1 MTFSIA
7 LFLSLAGCA
16 IEEPGAPNF
25 DGPSGSDVLVPE
37 DNDLFE
43 EPVGFVANSRS
54 GTIVPIDLKYGILL
68 DDQYAASWLRPRV
81 VATGDERIL
90 DQVVAWTPSRTEVSL
105 FANDLAFGVLVEAP
119 YILGK
124 DGEPQVFDPTVTAP
138 VFQGAGDVAMQD
150 LELRRGYTTTEDWT
164 VTYDGSTW
172 WVIGSRSGKQERR
185 PVMGEPYWTDRRELS
200 FTLEGSPKSGDVFTV
215 HTDTG
220 VVEYDFGGA
229 ILGIARWRTDTDD
242 ALLCALWDPTLEQ
255 GTISVFDLATRDEL
269 GRIPLPKGAQPWRIA
284 MGNDGATF
292 FVADAHL
299 SAVYRVLPDLGDPAA
314 SLVETIPTPAPVVA
328 MAHLQTDTYDHLFVA
343 PAGTNRLELYD
354 LATSTW
360 LDMNPFDPELGLD
373 LRSPVVGMGAT
384 PESIPLQ
391 QHSNENGAP
400 FEARTV
406 AISLMDGSLVMAD
419 GETGCLEGDLKGPA
433 GILDEDSPFS
443 DNGTLSNPLI
453 LFDSATGDPVQVNTC
468 GGVARSEVWT
478 ATYDQAAG
486 NYEVEGVITG
496 IQTNRAY
503 EDVRYV
509 SDHGEVAFTI
519 LAGSLPTT
527 DGDKWMMR
535 TTEGVLRIQGFTN
548 SDGNVDS
555 FELPAAPTIFQYVAG
570 PSGGGWDELDRRT
583 YVLLPITNSDWVIR
597 VFLDAWRTD
606 VRWD

>member
-1 MTFSIA
+1 MTHGIVV
-7 LFLSLAGCA
+7 LLSFAGCA
-16 IEEPGAPNF
+16 LVEFGAPNF
-25 DGPSGSDVLVPE
+25 DGPMGSDVLVPE

-54 GTIVPIDLKYGILL
+54 GTIVPLDLKYGVLL
-68 DDQYAASWLRPRV
+68 SDQYAAAWLRPRV

-124 DGEPQVFDPTVTAP
+124 DGEPQVFDPTVTEPA
-138 VFQGAGDVAMQD
+138 FEGAGDVEMRD

-185 PVMGEPYWTDRRELS
+185 PVTGEAYWTDRRELS
-200 FTLEGSPKSGDVFTV
+200 FTLEGDPQEGDAFTV

-220 VVEYDFGGA
+220 VVEYDFGGTL
-229 ILGIARWRTDTDD
+229 LGIARWRTDTDD
-242 ALLCALWDPTLEQ
+242 ALLCAVWDPVLAQ
-255 GTISVFDLATRDEL
+255 GAISVFDLATRGEL
-269 GRIPLPKGAQPWRIA
+269 GRIPLPKGAQPWRFA
-284 MGNDGATF
+284 VGDDGATF
-292 FVADAHL
+292 FAADARE

-314 SLVETIPTPAPVVA
+314 SIVETIPMPAPVA
-328 MAHLQTDTYDHLFVA
+328 ALAHVRTDEYDHLFVA

-354 LATSTW
+354 LATATW

-373 LRSPVVGMGAT
+373 LRSPVVGLAAT
-384 PESIPLQ
+384 PDPITLQ

-400 FEARTV
+400 FEARTI

-419 GETGCLEGDLKGPA
+419 GDNGCLEGDLKGPF
-433 GILDEDSPFS
+433 GVLDEDAPFA
-443 DNGTLSNPLI
+443 DNGLPSNPLF
-453 LFDSATGDPVQVNTC
+453 LFDSATLDPVQVNTC
-468 GGVARSEVWT
+468 GGVTRTELWT

-486 NYEVEGVITG
+486 NYLVEGVITG
-496 IQTNRAY
+496 KQANRAY
-503 EDVRYV
+503 EDLRYV
-509 SDHGEVAFTI
+509 SDRGEIAFTI

-527 DGDKWMMR
+527 DGDRWLIR
-535 TTEGVLRIQGFTN
+535 SYEGVLRIQGFTN
-548 SDGNVDS
+548 TDGNVEA
-555 FELPAAPTIFQYVAG
+555 FELPAAPTIFQYDAG
-570 PSGGGWDELDRRT
+570 PSGGGWDQLDRRT
-583 YVLLPITNSDWVIR
+583 YALLPITNSDWAIR
-597 VFLDAWRTD
+597 VRLDAWQTE

>member
-1 MTFSIA
+1 MMRRIA
-7 LFLSLAGCA
+7 ALLCLAGCA

-25 DGPSGSDVLVPE
+25 DGPTGSAVLVPE

-54 GTIVPIDLKYGILL
+54 GTIVPLDLKYGVLL
-68 DDQYAASWLRPRV
+68 ADQNAAAWLRPRV

-90 DQVVAWTPSRTEVSL
+90 DQVVAWTPSPTEVSV

-124 DGEPQVFDPTVTAP
+124 DGEPQVVDPIVTRP
-138 VFQGAGDVAMQD
+138 VFSGTGDVLMRD

-172 WVIGSRSGKQERR
+172 WVVGTRSGKQERR
-185 PVMGEPYWTDRRELS
+185 PVTGAAYWTDRRELS
-200 FTLEGSPKSGDVFTV
+200 FTIEGEPQEGDGFTV

-220 VVEYDFGGA
+220 VVEYDFGGTL
-229 ILGIARWRTDTDD
+229 LGIAHWRTDKDD
-242 ALLCALWDPTLEQ
+242 ALLCAVWDPTLGQ
-255 GTISVFDLATRDEL
+255 GTISIFDLATRLEL
-269 GRIPLPKGAQPWRIA
+269 GRIPLPKGAQPWRFAIA
-284 MGNDGATF
+284 DDGGSF
-292 FVADAHL
+292 FAADARE

-314 SLVETIPTPAPVVA
+314 SIVETIPTPGPVVGV
-328 MAHLQTDTYDHLFVA
+328 AHVRTDAYDHLFVA

-373 LRSPVVGMGAT
+373 LRSPVVGLAAT
-384 PESIPLQ
+384 PDPITLAQS
-391 QHSNENGAP
+391 SNYNGAE

-419 GETGCLEGDLKGPA
+419 GDTGCLVADLKGPYGA
-433 GILDEDSPFS
+433 IDEDTPFS
-443 DNGTLSNPLI
+443 DNGTPSNPLF
-453 LFDSATGDPVQVNTC
+453 LFDSATLDPVQVSAC
-468 GGVARSEVWT
+468 GGVARTEVWS

-486 NYEVEGVITG
+486 NYLVEGLITG
-496 IQTNRAY
+496 VQTNRAY
-503 EDVRYV
+503 EDLRYV
-509 SDHGEVAFTI
+509 SDHGEVSFTV

-527 DGDKWMMR
+527 DGDRWLIR
-535 TTEGVLRIQGFTN
+535 TYEGVLRIQGFLNT
-548 SDGNVDS
+548 DGNTEP
-555 FELPAAPTIFQYVAG
+555 FELPAAPTIFQFDAG
-570 PSGGGWDELDRRT
+570 PSGGGWDQLDRRT
-583 YVLLPITNSDWVIR
+583 YALLPITNSDWAIR
-597 VFLDAWRTD
+597 VRLDYFQTE

>member
-1 MTFSIA
+1 
-7 LFLSLAGCA
+7 
-16 IEEPGAPNF
+16 
-25 DGPSGSDVLVPE
+25 
-37 DNDLFE
+37 
-43 EPVGFVANSRS
+43 
-54 GTIVPIDLKYGILL
+54 
-68 DDQYAASWLRPRV
+68 

-138 VFQGAGDVAMQD
+138 VFQGAGNVEMND
-150 LELRRGYTTTEDWT
+150 LELRRGFTTTEDWT

-185 PVMGEPYWTDRRELS
+185 PEMGEAYWTDRRELS
-200 FTLEGSPKSGDVFTV
+200 FTLEGEPASGDAFTL

-229 ILGIARWRTDTDD
+229 ILGIARWRTDKDD

-269 GRIPLPKGAQPWRIA
+269 GRIPLPKGAQPWRFA
-284 MGNDGATF
+284 MGDDGTTF
-292 FVADAHL
+292 FVADARL
-299 SAVYRVLPDLGDPAA
+299 SAVYRVLPNLDDPAT

-328 MAHLQTDTYDHLFVA
+328 VAHVQTDTYDHLFVA

-360 LDMNPFDPELGLD
+360 LDMNPFDPETGLD

-384 PESIPLQ
+384 PEEIPLQ
-391 QHSNENGAP
+391 QRSNQNGAP
-400 FEARTV
+400 FEARTIP
-406 AISLMDGSLVMAD
+406 ISLMDGSLVMAD
-419 GETGCLEGDLKGPA
+419 ADTGCLEADLKGPY
-433 GILDEDSPFS
+433 GVLDEDTPFA
-443 DNGTLSNPLI
+443 DNGTPSNPVF

-468 GGVARSEVWT
+468 GGVARNEVWT

-496 IQTNRAY
+496 IQNNRAY
-503 EDVRYV
+503 EDERYV
-509 SDHGEVAFTI
+509 SDHGEIAFTI

-527 DGDKWMMR
+527 DGDKWLIHA
-535 TTEGVLRIQGFTN
+535 TEGVLRIQGFTDT
-548 SDGNVDS
+548 SGAVQS
-555 FELPAAPTIFQYVAG
+555 FELPAAPTIFQYDAG

-583 YVLLPITNSDWVIR
+583 YVLLPVTNSDWVIR
-597 VFLDAWRTD
+597 IFLEAWRTD